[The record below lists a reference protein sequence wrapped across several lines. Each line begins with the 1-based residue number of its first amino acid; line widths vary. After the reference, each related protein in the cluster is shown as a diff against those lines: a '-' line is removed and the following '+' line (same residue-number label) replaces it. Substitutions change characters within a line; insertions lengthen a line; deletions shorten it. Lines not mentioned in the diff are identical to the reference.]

1 MGELEDAIV
10 VENLSISYLEHW
22 RSLTRPWGIPR
33 VIDAIKEYF
42 FNSKKRRDNRI
53 DWKEWCW

>member
-33 VIDAIKEYF
+33 VIDALRNI
-42 FNSKKRRDNRI
+42 SLIVKRRDNRI